1 LNPIIQGFNKP
12 PDLRA
17 KNATPLEKYSSGV
30 FLLTQT
36 LLFQVEIIQQGYNG
50 SVPNSF
56 VAAALQSCGFES

>member
-1 LNPIIQGFNKP
+1 MQHR
-12 PDLRA
+12 LRNTQA
-17 KNATPLEKYSSGV
+17 V
-30 FLLTQT
+30 FFLLTQT